1 MQHERKRFDVCC
13 NFCFTATF
21 AAQIIPE
28 TVDQELFGSLLV
40 NSTDVMNNY
49 SEKMNDDKYAGFP
62 ETMAAICDRYVHAT
76 TDCVVAL
83 DFGEIDYAGLT
94 TDLMAEAPEESYV
107 WDEAEVKCL
116 FYNVWQAMRQKF
128 CHNVVIL
135 TPENIVALSETY
147 LLHSKFASPMHDEQ
161 AMGHD
166 LAFKM
171 WDKHVLPD
179 LVSMRHSR
187 KDHNLCC
194 VCSTRNRTTI

>member
-1 MQHERKRFDVCC
+1 MQHGRERFDVCY
-13 NFCFTATF
+13 NFCLTATF
-21 AAQIIPE
+21 SAQTIPM
-28 TVDQELFGSLLV
+28 TADQQLFCSRLV
-40 NSTDVMNNY
+40 NPTDVMNHY
-49 SEKMNDDKYAGFP
+49 SEKMDDEKYAGFP
-62 ETMAAICDRYVHAT
+62 ETMAATCDRYVHET
-76 TDCVVAL
+76 TDCVVVL
-83 DFGEIDYAGLT
+83 DFDAIDFAGLT
-94 TDLMAEAPEESYV
+94 TDLMADAPESSYV
-107 WDEAEVKCL
+107 WVEDEVKCL

-128 CHNVVIL
+128 CHSVVIC

-147 LLHSKFASPMHDEQ
+147 LLHSKVASPMHDEQ

-194 VCSTRNRTTI
+194 VCSNRS

>member
-1 MQHERKRFDVCC
+1 MFVQQPSEHVPTAALHVSVLRTGKTQQI
-13 NFCFTATF
+13 NFKLVI
-21 AAQIIPE
+21 AA
-28 TVDQELFGSLLV
+28 VLVKVLLRV
-40 NSTDVMNNY
+40 S
-49 SEKMNDDKYAGFP
+49 
-62 ETMAAICDRYVHAT
+62 YVHAT

-83 DFGEIDYAGLT
+83 DFAEIDFSGLT
-94 TDLMAEAPEESYV
+94 TDLEAETPTFDGSYV

-128 CHNVVIL
+128 CRHVVIL
-135 TPENIVALSETY
+135 TAENIVALSETY

-161 AMGHD
+161 AMGMD

-194 VCSTRNRTTI
+194 VCFTRYRTRI